1 MPDKLKYPV
10 GCPKCSQTGFNG
22 QIALI
27 EILRISDEIETMILE
42 EASSLDI
49 TKKALEQGMITLAED
64 GVLKVLEGVTAVTEI
79 GRVA

>member
-1 MPDKLKYPV
+1 MKYPV
-10 GCPKCSQTGFNG
+10 GCPKCSQTGFHG

-64 GVLKVLEGVTAVTEI
+64 GVLKVIEGVTSVSEV